1 MIIVVINEIIK
12 KPVYMGEKNRYG
24 SEKKLRVK
32 GTSSHF
38 TPTRFRTRIFV
49 CFSTRILAF
58 FSVFIFWYRSLRKV
72 ANATGET
79 KPGY

>member
-1 MIIVVINEIIK
+1 MS
-12 KPVYMGEKNRYG
+12 EKNRYG
-24 SEKKLRVK
+24 TEKKLRVK

-38 TPTRFRTRIFV
+38 TQPDSV
-49 CFSTRILAF
+49 PAF
-58 FSVFIFWYRSLRKV
+58 LFAFQRVYSL